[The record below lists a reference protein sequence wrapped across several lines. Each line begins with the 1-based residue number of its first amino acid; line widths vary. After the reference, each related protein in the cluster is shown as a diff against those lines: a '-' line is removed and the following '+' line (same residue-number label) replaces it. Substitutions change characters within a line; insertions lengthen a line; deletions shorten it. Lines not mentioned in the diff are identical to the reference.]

1 MPYIKRDA
9 SGHIYSIA
17 QQQDNDH
24 IEFIAAT
31 SQELVAFLMQ
41 QSKTDNTKEI
51 LAESDKDI
59 ARVTEDLIQLMINK
73 NLILFTDLP
82 NAVQQKLLN
91 REKLRSH
98 LNHQNNSFLDDS
110 ESI

>member
-9 SGHIYSIA
+9 NGHIYSIA
-17 QQQDNDH
+17 QQRDSNH

-31 SQELVAFLMQ
+31 SQELVTFLTQ
-41 QSKTDNTKEI
+41 QPAIDGTKRI
-51 LAESDKDI
+51 LAESDSDI

-82 NAVQQKLLN
+82 DAVQQKLLS

-98 LNHQNNSFLDDS
+98 LHQNNNSFLDDS

>member
-1 MPYIKRDA
+1 MPYIKRD
-9 SGHIYSIA
+9 SNGSIYSIA
-17 QQQDNDH
+17 KKQDAKH
-24 IEFIAAT
+24 TEFIAAT
-31 SQELVAFLMQ
+31 SDELIIFLTQ
-41 QSKTDNTKEI
+41 QPVIEEAKQT

-59 ARVTEDLIQLMINK
+59 ARITEDLIQLMINK

-82 NAVQQKLLN
+82 DAVQQKLLS

-98 LNHQNNSFLDDS
+98 LYQQNNSFLDDS

>member
-1 MPYIKRDA
+1 
-9 SGHIYSIA
+9 
-17 QQQDNDH
+17 
-24 IEFIAAT
+24 
-31 SQELVAFLMQ
+31 LVAFLTQ
-41 QSKTDNTKEI
+41 QTAVDDAKET

-82 NAVQQKLLN
+82 NAVQQKLLG

-98 LNHQNNSFLDDS
+98 LNQQNNSFLDDS
-110 ESI
+110 ESL

>member
-1 MPYIKRDA
+1 MPYIKRNA
-9 SGHIYSIA
+9 NGYIYSIA

-31 SQELVAFLMQ
+31 SQELVAFLTQ
-41 QSKTDNTKEI
+41 QPAIDGAKQT
-51 LAESDKDI
+51 LAESDSDI

-82 NAVQQKLLN
+82 NAVQQKLLS

-98 LNHQNNSFLDDS
+98 LNQQNNSFLDDS

>member
-1 MPYIKRDA
+1 MPYIKRDT
-9 SGHIYSIA
+9 SGNIYSIA
-17 QQQDNDH
+17 GQQDAEH
-24 IEFIAAT
+24 HEFIAAT
-31 SQELVAFLMQ
+31 NEELVAFLTG
-41 QSKTDNTKEI
+41 QSATDETKQT

-59 ARVTEDLIQLMINK
+59 ARVTDDLIQLMINK

-82 NAVQQKLLN
+82 EAVQQKLLS

-98 LNHQNNSFLDDS
+98 VSRQNNNFLDDS

>member
-24 IEFIAAT
+24 IEFIPAT
-31 SQELVAFLMQ
+31 SQELVSFLTQ
-41 QSKTDNTKEI
+41 QPAIDGTKEI
-51 LAESDKDI
+51 LAESDGDI

-82 NAVQQKLLN
+82 NAVQQKLLS

-98 LNHQNNSFLDDS
+98 LNQQNSSFLDDS
-110 ESI
+110 DSI